1 VWLHNVQEQLGH
13 RLQIT
18 WRSFS
23 LEQAN
28 RGNRETA
35 PGWRVWEQ
43 PDDYPSRGL
52 WAFRAAEAARDQG
65 RAPYDRYRMALLR
78 AKHEERQDIADK
90 RVLCELARQADLDL
104 DRFQADLADRQLL
117 TRIGADHTRAIQ
129 EFDAF
134 GTPTLVFGPG
144 QAAYVKMLPPPPAE
158 EALAVFDTIRAMLVD
173 APTVLE
179 VKRPQKKRQL

>member
-1 VWLHNVQEQLGH
+1 MWLHTVQEQLGH
-13 RLQIT
+13 RLHIT

-28 RGNRETA
+28 RGNRETE

-52 WAFRAAEAARDQG
+52 WAFRAAEAARNQG
-65 RAPYDRYRMALLR
+65 PVLYDRYRMALLR
-78 AKHEERQDIADK
+78 AKHEERRDIADK
-90 RVLCELARQADLDL
+90 RVLGELAEQAGLDL
-104 DRFQADLADRQLL
+104 VRFQADLSDRQLL
-117 TRIGADHTRAIQ
+117 ARIGIDHTQAIQ
-129 EFDAF
+129 ELDVF

-158 EALAVFDTIRAMLVD
+158 QALAVFDTIRAMVAD
-173 APTVLE
+173 SPTVLE